1 MGEVED
7 DRSRRFPLPP
17 LSPRPLSPR
26 CDRFLVLEEDDLDL
40 RRLVVVS
47 VDDPRPP
54 LPLDCDRDLRFLICV
69 TDGDLDLEDLDTE
82 VAPRALVWDWERDRE
97 LDWERYRDLDRLCCV
112 SCRLVLLD
120 GRRPYPFLLGSACCD
135 CLSLDLVVESEEVA
149 GVLLVASGSLCP
161 GDPGG
166 VELVTGANT
175 VSLLTLTSHCP
186 VLLYIRAPSAKST

>member
-7 DRSRRFPLPP
+7 DRSRRFPPQP

-26 CDRFLVLEEDDLDL
+26 CDRLLVLEEDDLDL

-54 LPLDCDRDLRFLICV
+54 LPLDCDRDLICV
-69 TDGDLDLEDLDTE
+69 TDGDLEDLDTE
-82 VAPRALVWDWERDRE
+82 VAPRTLVWDWECDRE
-97 LDWERYRDLDRLCCV
+97 VDRERYRDLDRLCCV

-149 GVLLVASGSLCP
+149 GVLVVASGSVCP

-186 VLLYIRAPSAKST
+186 VLLYIRAPSANST